1 VEQQNMKLYRCLND
15 DKILTETALK
25 KGICAG
31 HKLIEYT
38 DDKETVYKI
47 AMGIPS
53 EGHTLPE
60 AYDNHLL
67 TSFRMGCMQE
77 RWRYEKRNPRYEFY
91 WYTTARML
99 TQMAREKLMSV
110 ALQADCDFIIMYDD
124 DMVLPT
130 NMVEKLLEDMEQ
142 HPEIDIVA
150 PLAFMRNPPHYA
162 VMYTAK
168 EGYDNIRHQPYYF
181 NQYVKKYPRNV
192 LVECDSVGF
201 GAVCIRLSMVRKMT
215 SPYFMSTT
223 NTGEDIFFCV
233 NAKKQADAQIFMDTR
248 IKLGHLKNPEI
259 VDEDYVDKYN
269 KERKIKLKA
278 PAIKYAVDSDDVDKL
293 LALDR

>member
-1 VEQQNMKLYRCLND
+1 MKLFKCLND
-15 DKILTETALK
+15 DKILTETALH

-31 HKLIEYT
+31 HTLIDYVKEE
-38 DDKETVYKI
+38 ETVLKI

-91 WYTTARML
+91 WFTTARML
-99 TQMAREKLMSV
+99 TQMAREKLISV
-110 ALQADCDFIIMYDD
+110 ALQAECDYLIMYDD

-130 NMVEKLLEDMEQ
+130 NMVEKLLEDMEK
-142 HPEIDIVA
+142 HPEIDILA
-150 PLAFMRNPPHYA
+150 PLAFMRNHPHYA

-168 EGYDNIRHQPYYF
+168 EGYDNVRHQSYYF
-181 NQYVKKYPRNV
+181 NQFVRQYPRNK

-201 GAVCIRLSMVRKMT
+201 GAVCIRLSMVKKMQ

-223 NTGEDIFFCV
+223 NTGEDIWFCV
-233 NAKKQADAQIFMDTR
+233 NAKEQANARVFMDTR

-259 VDEDYVDKYN
+259 IDEEWVDKYN
-269 KERKIKLKA
+269 KDYKLKLKE
-278 PAIKYAVDSDDVDKL
+278 PFHKYSVDQYDIPNKL
-293 LALDR
+293 LELDR